1 VTWGFSLH
9 VHALTGLHQSN
20 RVCLQSME
28 AAWDFWRPFEKTRLW
43 RLPTENLCLF
53 SYCCRR
59 RAARHMHGSLWFLVS
74 LLEIW
79 INLCLIGGSAPQYT
93 TIVLAIMPLH
103 VPGFFLLL
111 CWLVLL
117 RSTVAALLRSM
128 RIVLLASLLFSVPT
142 AVYLVTAKA
151 I

>member
-1 VTWGFSLH
+1 MF
-9 VHALTGLHQSN
+9 
-20 RVCLQSME
+20 
-28 AAWDFWRPFEKTRLW
+28 F
-43 RLPTENLCLF
+43 
-53 SYCCRR
+53 
-59 RAARHMHGSLWFLVS
+59 
-74 LLEIW
+74 
-79 INLCLIGGSAPQYT
+79 IGGSAPQYT